1 MSSPGNPD
9 IEHLEIYCL
18 LLHVSKKIGKQLVLD
33 QAGNSKDE
41 TVSMGMAAR
50 FAALRRKIEASVTP
64 YSKVRGVER
73 TAGAVRFCTI
83 DKMGKAVGSRSAQR
97 KQNGKK
103 RKRQHEEILNPW
115 RERLLRIWP
124 ELPDRLPLLPRPRR
138 GRRTP
143 SRRAG
148 ARRVQSYV
156 YSHFKLERINLVKD

>member
-1 MSSPGNPD
+1 MSNPGNPD

-18 LLHVSKKIGKQLVLD
+18 LLHLSKKIGKQLVLD
-33 QAGNSKDE
+33 QTGNAKDE
-41 TVSMGMAAR
+41 TVSMSMAAR

-103 RKRQHEEILNPW
+103 RKRQHDNFPDILLALTWPWSWSVSTVVRVLCDGVDGEE
-115 RERLLRIWP
+115 
-124 ELPDRLPLLPRPRR
+124 
-138 GRRTP
+138 
-143 SRRAG
+143 S
-148 ARRVQSYV
+148 S
-156 YSHFKLERINLVKD
+156 